1 MVDTHKLADDVLQ
14 LLDNRIEDNYRVC
27 VILVGSPG
35 SGKSTIAEELRQII
49 NEKYHTFLSE
59 HPNVI
64 EVNDRLKPMVNL
76 VDSLK
81 TLQPNEVAE
90 MIGNRGLFKD
100 HVEDVNFQPVKYSA
114 LRSNNEEC
122 TAVVARGGTANAIRI
137 AAVDNP
143 VNVNKLAQD
152 SINIAQIVPM
162 DGFHLSRRCLD
173 LFKDPQTAHKRR
185 GSPSTFDSNNFLQL
199 CKILAKTSLCK
210 VSSHHKFYST
220 SSVFEKLS
228 KTFSQTIP
236 DIFVPGFNHAL
247 KDPTPDQYCI
257 SKYTRIVILEGLYLL
272 YDQENWKKIYKTL
285 ADTGALLV
293 YKIDIDYKATEERV
307 AKRHLQS
314 GLVTTIA
321 EGREKFRSNDL
332 LNGRDIDN
340 HLIKVDN
347 IVHIRND

>member
-14 LLDNRIEDNYRVC
+14 LLDNRIEDNYRAC
-27 VILVGSPG
+27 VVLVGSPG
-35 SGKSTIAEELRQII
+35 SGKSTVAEELCQII
-49 NEKYHTFLSE
+49 NERYHTFLSE
-59 HPNVI
+59 HPNII
-64 EVNDRLKPMVNL
+64 EVNDGQKPIVDL
-76 VDSLK
+76 VGSLK
-81 TLQPNEVAE
+81 SLQPNEVAE
-90 MIGNRGLFKD
+90 MIENQGLFKN
-100 HVEDVNFQPVKYSA
+100 HVEDVNFQPVKYSD
-114 LRSNNEEC
+114 LTSNNREC
-122 TAVVARGGTANAIRI
+122 TTVVSRGGIANAIRI
-137 AAVDNP
+137 AAANNP
-143 VNVNKLAQD
+143 ANADQLGQN

-173 LFKDPQTAHKRR
+173 LFKDPKTAHKRR

-210 VSSHHKFYST
+210 VSSHGKSYLT

-228 KTFSQTIP
+228 KTFSQAVP
-236 DIFVPGFNHAL
+236 DIFIPGFDHAL
-247 KDPTPDQYCI
+247 KDPTQDQYCI
-257 SKYTRIVILEGLYLL
+257 SKFTRIVILEGLYLL
-272 YDQENWKKIYKTL
+272 YDQENWKEIYQTL

-293 YKIDIDYKATEERV
+293 YKIDIDYEVTEERV

-314 GLVTTIA
+314 GLVTTIS

-332 LNGRDIDN
+332 LNGKDIDK